1 MDLILDATAMKQ
13 AAGLIGSQVTISEVE
28 NAIHDIFLSKQPVR
42 EKAFGLVF
50 QWLQDLEKE
59 WGS

>member
-1 MDLILDATAMKQ
+1 MKQ